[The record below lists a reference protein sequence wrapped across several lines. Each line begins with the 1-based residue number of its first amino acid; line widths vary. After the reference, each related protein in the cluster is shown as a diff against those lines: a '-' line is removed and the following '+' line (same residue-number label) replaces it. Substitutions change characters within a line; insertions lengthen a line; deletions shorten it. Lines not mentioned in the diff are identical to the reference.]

1 MKYDFIKS
9 YKENIFYPVNEN
21 EILEVENKLGLR
33 LPYDL
38 RQFLLEVGY
47 GFLKK
52 SEYNINRILGP
63 ASIRDA
69 RLKVNDFEFY
79 PDIEVYEELEEDKVI
94 FFEANESALLLIELG
109 NEQNNSIYYDE
120 IKIAD
125 SLEEFL
131 KELMKNDKYY
141 IDLIED

>member
-125 SLEEFL
+125 SLEDFL

>member
-1 MKYDFIKS
+1 MSFAFIKS
-9 YKENIFYPVNEN
+9 LDGNQFFPVRES
-21 EILEVENKLGLR
+21 EIEEVESILELKF
-33 LPYDL
+33 PSDL
-38 RQFLLEVGY
+38 REFFIEVGY

-52 SEYNINRILGP
+52 SEYNINRIMGP

-79 PDIEVYEELEEDKVI
+79 PDIEVYEELEEDKLI

-109 NEQNNSIYYDE
+109 DEKDNSIFYDE

-125 SLEEFL
+125 SLEDFL
-131 KELMKNDKYY
+131 KKIMVNDKYY
-141 IDLIED
+141 IDME